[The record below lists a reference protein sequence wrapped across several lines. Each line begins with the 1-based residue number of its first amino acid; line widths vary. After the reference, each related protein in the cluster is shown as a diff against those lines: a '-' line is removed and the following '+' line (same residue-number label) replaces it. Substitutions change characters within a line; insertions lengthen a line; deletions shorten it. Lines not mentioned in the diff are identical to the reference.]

1 MDFISGYGETSVQM
15 SYPISVTVIVFISQA
30 FYIEDYIED
39 AIKPHPIFPAFP
51 DLEAF
56 N

>member
-1 MDFISGYGETSVQM
+1 MGLEI
-15 SYPISVTVIVFISQA
+15 VTFPVSDAMTAFISQA

-39 AIKPHPIFPAFP
+39 AINPHPIFRAYP

-56 N
+56 R